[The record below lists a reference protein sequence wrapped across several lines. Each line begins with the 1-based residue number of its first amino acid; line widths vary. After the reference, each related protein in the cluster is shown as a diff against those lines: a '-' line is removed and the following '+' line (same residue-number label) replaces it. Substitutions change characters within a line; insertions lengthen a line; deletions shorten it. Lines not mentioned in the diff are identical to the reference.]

1 MPAAVEILTA
11 RLDVKVDGFFLAVD
25 QGPR

>member
-11 RLDVKVDGFFLAVD
+11 RLNVKVDGFFLAVD
-25 QGPR
+25 QEPR